1 MAILSTYPDKSSL
14 NGNERLATSDDD
26 GSVKL
31 AATSLLKEFTNTDPV
46 VKSGG
51 AYKAGLLKSD
61 ASGNVTVGKATSDDL
76 DYATLAFGNDST
88 TEVNTGF
95 TTHNGKIKYKRTF
108 TGTITASANNANL
121 LIIAAPALGIT
132 NILDY
137 TGWFNIGSTNFT
149 QAIPAPQLYG
159 RGGGISK
166 NSSNEVRLETISDM
180 ARTNAAYEVTL
191 VYTKS

>member
-61 ASGNVTVGKATSDDL
+61 ASGNVTVGKATSQNL
-76 DYATLAFGNDST
+76 DSASFISPDSASWKVTTLPS
-88 TEVNTGF
+88 
-95 TTHNGKIKYKRTF
+95 GKKQYRRVVVGSDVSI
-108 TGTITASANNANL
+108 G
-121 LIIAAPALGIT
+121 G
-132 NILDY
+132 
-137 TGWFNIGSTNFT
+137 GSTGAT
-149 QAIPAPQLYG
+149 QTVSLPT
-159 RGGGISK
+159 GISGTDIL
-166 NSSNEVRLETISDM
+166 SGIYLITSTYTSNAVGWDRLIGTTSVSPSTISVTVYNSYPSSLSTGNQ
-180 ARTNAAYEVTL
+180 ARWFFELTQM
-191 VYTKS
+191 